1 MDEESIMN
9 LVGRA
14 GIERMTKAFYAKVK
28 DDDILGPMYP
38 EADMAGAEERLRDFL
53 LFRLAADETYLQ
65 KRGHPRLRARHMPF
79 TIGIKERDRWVELM
93 DAAMV
98 EAEIPAGAATALS
111 KFFAQVAD
119 FMRNTPEGG
128 GVHFNPRANQ

>member
-14 GIERMTKAFYAKVK
+14 GIERMTKAFYLKVK
-28 DDDILGPMYP
+28 HDDILGPMYP
-38 EADMAGAEERLRDFL
+38 EADMEGAEERLRDFL

-79 TIGIKERDRWVELM
+79 RIGIKERDRWVELM
-93 DAAMV
+93 DAAMK
-98 EAEIPAGAATALS
+98 EAEIPEEAATALS
-111 KFFAQVAD
+111 AFFAQVAD
-119 FMRNTPEGG
+119 FMRNMPEGEG
-128 GVHFNPRANQ
+128 INFDPRANQ